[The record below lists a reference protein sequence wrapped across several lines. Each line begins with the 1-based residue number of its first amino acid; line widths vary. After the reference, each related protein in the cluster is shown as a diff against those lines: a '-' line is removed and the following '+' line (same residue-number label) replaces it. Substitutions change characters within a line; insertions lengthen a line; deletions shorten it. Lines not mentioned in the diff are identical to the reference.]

1 MSIPYKLYQGDALR
15 VLQSLE
21 SNSVDMVITDPPY
34 SSGGQFRG
42 DRMADTETK
51 YKGFSNGD
59 ENWKAQTEY
68 PEFTG
73 DNRDQRGY
81 LYWCALWI
89 GECQRIL
96 KAGGLFFMFTDWR
109 QLPTTTDAI
118 QAGGLIWRGV
128 TVWDKGVG
136 RPMKGRFRNHLEY
149 ICWASNGAMRDV
161 QEVYPSSIFY
171 AAPPSPNERQH
182 RTEKPTE
189 LIKAILEMSKADGV
203 VLDPFMGSG
212 TTGVACVET
221 GRSFIGCELTEQ
233 YFKIA
238 ESRLSQS
245 QPSLFAPV
253 HEAQQSVQRTGGE
266 SGQQNLFTVG
276 NPPPAKVTAKSPR
289 R

>member
-1 MSIPYKLYQGDALR
+1 MFTLHNGNALEY
-15 VLQSLE
+15 LKTLE
-21 SNSVDMVITDPPY
+21 NESVDIVITDPPY

-59 ENWKAQTEY
+59 ENWKTQTEY

-89 GECQRIL
+89 GECQRVL
-96 KAGGLFFMFTDWR
+96 KNGGLFFMFTDWR

-149 ICWASNGAMRDV
+149 ICWGTNGAMRDV
-161 QEVYPSSIFY
+161 ENVYPSSIFY
-171 AAPPSPNERQH
+171 SAPPSPNERQH

-189 LIKAILEMSKADGV
+189 LIRAILEMSKVDGV

-212 TTGVACVET
+212 STGVASLET
-221 GRSFIGCELTEQ
+221 GRSFIGCELTAH
-233 YFKIA
+233 YFQVA
-238 ESRLSQS
+238 EKRLKLAAQS
-245 QPSLFAPV
+245 PSFFTPSNTASTRQGQVAP
-253 HEAQQSVQRTGGE
+253 E
-266 SGQQNLFTVG
+266 FG
-276 NPPPAKVTAKSPR
+276 NFD
-289 R
+289 